1 MNAPKVFVI
10 ALDGAT
16 FDLIEPWTAAGHL
29 PHLKKLIASGAHA
42 RLEST
47 LPPIT
52 GAAWT
57 SFQTGVHPGRHG
69 VFDWLTRKDGSY
81 DLVPISSQSIPR
93 EVLWEYL
100 SRHGKRVGVMGVPV
114 SYPARPVNGFI
125 LTDLLTPSEVNYAF
139 PPELKD
145 EIESKIGPY
154 PVMPEHWR
162 GRYAARS
169 WLENLKKSLARR
181 AEIAL
186 YLLQNKPWD
195 FFMVHIMETDS
206 VQHQMWHLLDN
217 IKRPRYHGGDCQ
229 GNPILEIYQLADRF
243 VGEVTERL
251 DDNTTLVVISDHGF
265 GPLFYNI
272 YLNCWL
278 YEHGYLVLKSNVTT
292 LLKRLAWRVGLT
304 PENLYVWAERL
315 RLLDLGASLRHGHL
329 HDLLGRVFLSTQNID
344 WPRTRAYSYGN
355 VGQIY
360 LNLKGREP
368 QGCVEPADA
377 PALVTEIIAK
387 LQASLAQTLS
397 RLFGF
402 AGEDEWSRRSLVYRK
417 EEIYQGEALDRAPE
431 ILVVPP
437 DGVMAVGTTEFLS
450 NRVITPTYAG
460 SGWHRMEGIF
470 IAVGKTIEPGPK
482 PKLRIVD
489 LFPIITALLGLP
501 IPEGLD
507 GQTPSGLFAFA
518 GEDERQAKLVQAKP
532 GGRGVPAGRV
542 EGPGESWEKEIR
554 ERLKGLG
561 YI

>member
-16 FDLIEPWTAAGHL
+16 FDLIEPWAAAGHL
-29 PHLKKLIASGAHA
+29 PHLQKLIANGAYA

-57 SFQTGVHPGRHG
+57 SFQTGVQPGRHG
-69 VFDWLTRKDGSY
+69 IFDWLTRKDGSY
-81 DLVPISSQSIPR
+81 DLVPISSQSIQR

-125 LTDLLTPSEVNYAF
+125 LTDLLTPSGVNYAF

-186 YLLQNKPWD
+186 YLSETKPWD

-217 IKRPRYHGGDCQ
+217 IKRPRYHGGIHLTRSLSACGEGQ
-229 GNPILEIYQLADRF
+229 GEVNPILEIYQLADRF
-243 VGEVTERL
+243 VGEIAARL
-251 DDNTTLVVISDHGF
+251 DEDTTLLVISDHGF

-278 YEHGYLVLKSNVTT
+278 YEHGYLVLKRNVTT
-292 LLKRLAWRVGLT
+292 LLKRLAWRAGLT

-368 QGCVEPADA
+368 QGCVEPARGDLLGRGA
-377 PALVTEIIAK
+377 RSCSGDSCCPTG
-387 LQASLAQTLS
+387 
-397 RLFGF
+397 RGH
-402 AGEDEWSRRSLVYRK
+402 GRRH
-417 EEIYQGEALDRAPE
+417 
-431 ILVVPP
+431 
-437 DGVMAVGTTEFLS
+437 DGVPL
-450 NRVITPTYAG
+450 
-460 SGWHRMEGIF
+460 
-470 IAVGKTIEPGPK
+470 
-482 PKLRIVD
+482 
-489 LFPIITALLGLP
+489 
-501 IPEGLD
+501 
-507 GQTPSGLFAFA
+507 Q
-518 GEDERQAKLVQAKP
+518 
-532 GGRGVPAGRV
+532 
-542 EGPGESWEKEIR
+542 
-554 ERLKGLG
+554 
-561 YI
+561 